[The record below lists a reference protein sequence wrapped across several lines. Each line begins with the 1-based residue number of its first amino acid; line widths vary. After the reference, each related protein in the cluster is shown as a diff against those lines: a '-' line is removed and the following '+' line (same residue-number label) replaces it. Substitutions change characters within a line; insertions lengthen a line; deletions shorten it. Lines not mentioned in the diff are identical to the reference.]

1 MEWKGE
7 KTGEHVGREQIKGTE
22 AIEVVWKKNL
32 VGVEERI
39 DR

>member
-22 AIEVVWKKNL
+22 AIEVVWKKKL